1 MGSRSAFI
9 VPVRAGNQAHWDPK
23 EGREAP
29 RDRPNT
35 WLLRPLLHCSLCL
48 AHRWSPAWLPRMSAS
63 DAVDGSSTGAR
74 APWMWVLLGAYDSEE
89 PDHANHYDYRSRY
102 REVGFSSPWRWCEWR
117 CCCSPSIEAAVCAVV
132 LSEAASVP
140 HWYRGLCVVALL
152 VA

>member
-1 MGSRSAFI
+1 MAHQHENVGKLTVWIDGFKPTCFFTARGSA
-9 VPVRAGNQAHWDPK
+9 
-23 EGREAP
+23 
-29 RDRPNT
+29 
-35 WLLRPLLHCSLCL
+35 L
-48 AHRWSPAWLPRMSAS
+48 